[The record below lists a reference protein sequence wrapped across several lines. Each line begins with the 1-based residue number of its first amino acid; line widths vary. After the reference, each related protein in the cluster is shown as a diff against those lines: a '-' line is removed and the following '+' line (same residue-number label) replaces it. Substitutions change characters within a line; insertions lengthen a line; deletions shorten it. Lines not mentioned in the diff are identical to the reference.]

1 MKGKHRKKINKII
14 ETCRKIKADKKYNV
28 FLHIFGNKNHRKFSK
43 TTQKCS
49 TIYDRSPVQL
59 EQYLKYVEIKINFEN
74 LC

>member
-1 MKGKHRKKINKII
+1 MHRKKKKLSKLI
-14 ETCRKIKADKKYNV
+14 EKSKRTKKTL
-28 FLHIFGNKNHRKFSK
+28 FFAHFWQQNHRKFSK

-59 EQYLKYVEIKINFEN
+59 DQYLKYVEIKINFEN